1 MFSLF
6 PSSLTPFRRF
16 YFYVYRFAFL
26 LETNICARASLL
38 KNGRCVNRNRVEYMC
53 VCVCVQIYA
62 MYTSTLLCSCSCY
75 KNLLKISHTQI
86 NITYQLDYITER
98 NHFQYL
104 CDFSKHFRHYFSP
117 HLQHYFNNTH
127 YQRESVVAALLP
139 FLSVGLSNATP
150 GDRGALIDRPCF
162 VFLSVFRSTLLQ
174 TDGWPLHACP
184 WPDNLLL
191 NKTRMSKLLIT
202 HNAACLVCLYSFSQ
216 IALKSIVLKLCF
228 RFNSF

>member
-26 LETNICARASLL
+26 LETNICAPASLL
-38 KNGRCVNRNRVEYMC
+38 KNGRCVNINRVEYIR

-62 MYTSTLLCSCSCY
+62 MYTSTLLCSCSLY

-117 HLQHYFNNTH
+117 HLQHYFNNT
-127 YQRESVVAALLP
+127 LP
-139 FLSVGLSNATP
+139 KRKS
-150 GDRGALIDRPCF
+150 CC
-162 VFLSVFRSTLLQ
+162 
-174 TDGWPLHACP
+174 CP
-184 WPDNLLL
+184 P
-191 NKTRMSKLLIT
+191 
-202 HNAACLVCLYSFSQ
+202 SFSLSRPLQ
-216 IALKSIVLKLCF
+216 CYTRGPGCSDWQAMLCVSIGL
-228 RFNSF
+228 